1 MLKKESTFAMVKFT
15 RVWQE
20 RLGDI
25 SEADA
30 KAEGGYGR
38 KEYIDG
44 VIEMHGGKIDEDS
57 VLWCYEFERIVM
69 QSGCENTPLTQKEV
83 DEMRAHYGDDWDA

>member
-1 MLKKESTFAMVKFT
+1 MLKTESIFAKIKILK
-15 RVWQE
+15 VWEE

-38 KEYIDG
+38 QEYIDG
-44 VIEMHGGKIDEDS
+44 VIDMHGGAIDEDT
-57 VLWCYEFERIVM
+57 VLFVYEFELA
-69 QSGCENTPLTQKEV
+69 E
-83 DEMRAHYGDDWDA
+83 DA